1 MRIAKDRPVGEDKRK
16 KPIVEKKVVQSVSNT
31 TKISPDALDTSAV
44 QSTFKKGGS
53 VKKHYEDNPQDFM
66 GKSCIRFKKFDKI
79 PYELI
84 GELTGKI
91 SLEEWKSTYQKYLE
105 RPVEKKK

>member
-1 MRIAKDRPVGEDKRK
+1 MKIAKDRPVGEDKRK

-66 GKSCIRFKKFDKI
+66 KKGGIVSKGQGQSIKI
-79 PYELI
+79 KH
-84 GELTGKI
+84 TKI
-91 SLEEWKSTYQKYLE
+91 I
-105 RPVEKKK
+105 